1 MKTFLRVEVCPIRDI
16 ISRLG
21 DKWSLLVI
29 TTLSENGTMR
39 FSDIQKSIGDIS
51 SRMLAVTLK
60 SLEADGLIS
69 RKVYPVVPPKVEYT
83 LTPSGSS
90 LMPHLNNLVGWA
102 LDNMHAIVD
111 TRRINHGQN

>member
-1 MKTFLRVEVCPIRDI
+1 MKTFFSVGICPIRDI

-29 TTLSENGTMR
+29 TTLSANGVMR

-83 LTPSGSS
+83 LTDSGYS
-90 LMPHLNNLVGWA
+90 LLPHLNSLVGWA
-102 LDNMHAIVD
+102 LDNMQQIMH
-111 TRRINHGQN
+111 TRHTGKE